1 MPSPL
6 IRHTLF
12 NDLGTSVPT
21 TASLYGWELISSGPT
36 VLAVVYTAGATLSSD
51 PLIFCVLGFTNK
63 EVQFDIT
70 DVGYL
75 TTATQLV
82 QLTCK
87 SSYDNPG
94 VSGASD
100 RTIKTSFISGA
111 TITGLSIQQTAIG
124 VGNNFTLEAIVY
136 GYNTL

>member
-1 MPSPL
+1 MGPL
-6 IRHTLF
+6 IALRPRC
-12 NDLGTSVPT
+12 PT
-21 TASLYGWELISSGPT
+21 TASLYGWELTSSSPSA
-36 VLAVVYTAGATLSSD
+36 VAVVYTANATLSSA
-51 PLIFCVLGFTNK
+51 PLIFCVSGFTNK

-70 DVGYL
+70 NVGYT

-100 RTIKTSFISGA
+100 RTIKTSFASGA
-111 TITGLSIQQTAIG
+111 TITGLSIQQGALS
-124 VGNNFTLEAIVY
+124 VSNNMTLEAIVY
-136 GYNTL
+136 GYNQL